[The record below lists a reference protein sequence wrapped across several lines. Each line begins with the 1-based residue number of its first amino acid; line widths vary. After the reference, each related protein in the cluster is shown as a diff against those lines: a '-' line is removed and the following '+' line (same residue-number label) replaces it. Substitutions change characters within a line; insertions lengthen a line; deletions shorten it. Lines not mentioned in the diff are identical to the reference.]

1 NKKTIRPSSNS
12 LKIIIKILASVL
24 FDKEPELMT
33 RELSHLG
40 EVALFYGLSLD
51 YETYFR
57 YIKIVALLRE
67 RAKVWKIK

>member
-1 NKKTIRPSSNS
+1 
-12 LKIIIKILASVL
+12 
-24 FDKEPELMT
+24 M
-33 RELSHLG
+33 
-40 EVALFYGLSLD
+40 GLSLD